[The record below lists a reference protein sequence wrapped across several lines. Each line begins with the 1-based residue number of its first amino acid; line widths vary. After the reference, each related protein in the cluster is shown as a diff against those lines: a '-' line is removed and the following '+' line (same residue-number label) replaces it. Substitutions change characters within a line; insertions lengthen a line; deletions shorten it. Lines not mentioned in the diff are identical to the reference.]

1 MWPSRQL
8 NGHTTIDVSFRIINR
23 RLNMS
28 SSNKQSVQNRKQLE
42 SKVAAAKHMSKP
54 DAENTIVV
62 RDANGRW
69 IFEVYP
75 AGHTVKR
82 FT

>member
-1 MWPSRQL
+1 
-8 NGHTTIDVSFRIINR
+8 
-23 RLNMS
+23 MS
-28 SSNKQSVQNRKQLE
+28 ISDTQSVQNRKKLE
-42 SKVAAAKHMSKP
+42 IKVAAAKHPSKP

-75 AGHTVKR
+75 AGHTVKISM
-82 FT
+82 